1 MRRLPA
7 TSFRFSLASSL
18 ASSFRLGGARL
29 LLEIDPEESCEN
41 SPAIT
46 KTKTPLHT
54 VAASAALARLLAV
67 LLAAALAASLAAAR
81 APSSDTSFAPLAAA
95 LAVLLAAAL
104 SCSHTTTLSGLAT
117 LLSSVVPTKP
127 LAALFPALLPPLLRG
142 PRVFLRDFSCWR
154 PPLLWFVDSETVMQT
169 IELSDRFDDEASVFM
184 RRICERSGLGPATA
198 MSPGIIAMRTEGG
211 KSTTVN
217 IAGGAA
223 GGAIGEAAKGVQLG
237 RAGLQDAL
245 DETKVIMF
253 EVCKDLFEKT
263 GINPTDIDAV
273 FTSCSCFAPTPS
285 MAAMI
290 VNGENFVV

>member
-1 MRRLPA
+1 MSQHQP
-7 TSFRFSLASSL
+7 
-18 ASSFRLGGARL
+18 
-29 LLEIDPEESCEN
+29 P
-41 SPAIT
+41 
-46 KTKTPLHT
+46 T
-54 VAASAALARLLAV
+54 VAASVALARLAAV

-81 APSSDTSFAPLAAA
+81 APGAPFAPVAAG

-117 LLSSVVPTKP
+117 LLASIVPTRP
-127 LAALFPALLPPLLRG
+127 LAALFPLVLPPLLRG

-154 PPLLWFVDSETVMQT
+154 PPLLWFVDFETVMQT
-169 IELSDRFDDEASVFM
+169 IELSDRFDEEASVFM
-184 RRICERSGLGPATA
+184 RRICKRSGLGPATA

-211 KSTTVN
+211 ESTKVN

-253 EVCKDLFEKT
+253 DVCRDLFEKT
-263 GINPTDIDAV
+263 GIAPTDIDAV

-290 VNGENFVV
+290 VNGEFLFYFLCVGGGGGKTGRCWCRRCCCSCCCRRCLSPPSSPLHFSPP

>member
-1 MRRLPA
+1 M
-7 TSFRFSLASSL
+7 
-18 ASSFRLGGARL
+18 
-29 LLEIDPEESCEN
+29 
-41 SPAIT
+41 
-46 KTKTPLHT
+46 
-54 VAASAALARLLAV
+54 
-67 LLAAALAASLAAAR
+67 ASLVAAR
-81 APSSDTSFAPLAAA
+81 APEASPAAPLAAA

-104 SCSHTTTLSGLAT
+104 SRAHTTSLQGLGT
-117 LLSSVVPTKP
+117 LLSSTAPTRA

-154 PPLLWFVDSETVMQT
+154 PPLLWFVDSETVMET

-211 KSTTVN
+211 RSTCVN

-253 EVCKDLFEKT
+253 EVCRDLFGKT
-263 GINPTDIDAV
+263 GIRPTDIDAV

-290 VNGENFVV
+290 VNGTGKSSFFQPFFCFF